1 MRVRSALA
9 SVVLSCSFWVACSSS
24 GEDAQPGGGVDSGA
38 DASFGTSACFACLGS
53 ACAALPACS
62 SDPGCGAY
70 LACAKAC
77 GNQANGAI
85 EPLCEAEC
93 HANAPASAALDA
105 TRACVTTGSG
115 CSECGASS
123 VEDAGADVPNEAN
136 SPNPALT
143 QECSL
148 SSEPDVC
155 TKCVLE
161 KCCDSADEILGTG
174 PGAALNDCMNECDDP
189 ATYDDC
195 EYACVQAHPDGV
207 KGYGSWFACYGTHCS
222 ATHLCSSP
230 DVCTDCLFTT
240 CGEQRAD
247 CYTDTDCLLL
257 YSCTVSCEDAEC
269 GVACFTKYPAGQK
282 LFGDLLECDKTCP
295 C

>member
-53 ACAALPACS
+53 VCAALPACG

-77 GNQANGAI
+77 GSQANGAI

-105 TRACVTTGSG
+105 TRACITTGSS

-123 VEDAGADVPNEAN
+123 VEDAGADVPNEA
-136 SPNPALT
+136 
-143 QECSL
+143 
-148 SSEPDVC
+148 
-155 TKCVLE
+155 
-161 KCCDSADEILGTG
+161 
-174 PGAALNDCMNECDDP
+174 
-189 ATYDDC
+189 
-195 EYACVQAHPDGV
+195 
-207 KGYGSWFACYGTHCS
+207 
-222 ATHLCSSP
+222 
-230 DVCTDCLFTT
+230 
-240 CGEQRAD
+240 
-247 CYTDTDCLLL
+247 
-257 YSCTVSCEDAEC
+257 
-269 GVACFTKYPAGQK
+269 
-282 LFGDLLECDKTCP
+282 
-295 C
+295 